1 MTDTI
6 TSSLCYH
13 CGLECPD
20 EQYHLEEKIFCC
32 NGCKTVYQILAEN
45 NLCQY
50 YDLEKMAGNTP
61 QIGAF
66 VYLENPSIISELLD
80 FQNNAISKI
89 TFYIPSIR
97 CSSCLYLLENLY
109 RLNPAIERSQVDF
122 LKKQVIITFN
132 HHGISLRQIAE
143 LLTSLGY
150 EPLISQRD
158 VVKQKQYPIERKLLT
173 RLGVAGFCA
182 GNIMLFSF
190 PEYLG
195 IVESNYK
202 ILFGYLNIVLAI
214 PVVFYSASGYF
225 ESVFRSLKKGM
236 LNIDFP
242 ILLSIL
248 MAFSTGIYQVIFK
261 HGAGYFDSL
270 SGLIFFL
277 LIGKW
282 FQQKTYNFL
291 SFERDY
297 KSYFPMAVTRLLF
310 GKEES
315 ISISELKKGDKILVR
330 NGELIPSD
338 SMLYKGNANIDYSFV
353 TGESALEKKHLGDF
367 LYAGGR
373 QVGGT
378 LEMEVLKE
386 VSQSYLTQLWNNDT
400 FQKEHISQI
409 KTFSNSVGKYFTF
422 GVLTLA
428 ISVAIFWFF
437 QDSSKM
443 LNAFV
448 SILIIACPCTL
459 SLSYPFALGN
469 GLRLL
474 GKRHFYLKNGEVIEL
489 MANCNTIVFDKTG
502 TLTKSENISPIFHGK
517 RQLSIFEKQLVA
529 SLVSNSA
536 HPISV
541 KIKQLLVDNS
551 FQHPESLKLSGCST
565 VKDFREKSYSKK
577 LLNDTVCCED
587 FKEIPGKGIIGNF
600 DGMEIKLGSKQ
611 WINEGNENDLEAT
624 ETSSRTHLSINKT
637 YLGYFEIP
645 NSYRDGIENTIKH
658 LTQNYETY
666 LLSGDNDA
674 ERERMEKVFCVR
686 KNLVFGC
693 SPQDKLAFIKNLQ
706 NEGKKVI
713 MIGDGLNDAGALKQA
728 DIGIAITE
736 NTLNFTPMSDAILKA
751 EQLKNLPKFL
761 NYSKFGM
768 NLIKFSYGFSLFYN
782 CVGLSFAIQGNLSPI
797 VAAILMPLNSTT
809 LVGIASLGMIWG
821 GREMLEK

>member
-1 MTDTI
+1 MTELA
-6 TSSLCYH
+6 TSTLCFH

-20 EQYHLEEKIFCC
+20 STIKIEEKFFCC

-66 VYLENPSIISELLD
+66 AYLDNPSIIIELLD
-80 FQNNAISKI
+80 FQNDTISKI
-89 TFYIPSIR
+89 AFFIPSIH

-122 LKKQVIITFN
+122 LKKQVNVTF
-132 HHGISLRQIAE
+132 HQQDISLRQIAE

-158 VVKQKQYPIERKLLT
+158 VVKQKQPFVERKLLT
-173 RLGVAGFCA
+173 QLGVAGFCA
-182 GNIMLFSF
+182 GNIMIFSF

-195 IVESNYK
+195 IVEANYK
-202 ILFGYLNIVLAI
+202 SLFGYLNIVLAI

-225 ESVFRSLKKGM
+225 DSVFRSLKKGII
-236 LNIDFP
+236 NINFP

-248 MAFSTGIYQVIFK
+248 VAFSTGVYQVIFNQ
-261 HGAGYFDSL
+261 GAGYFDSL
-270 SGLIFFL
+270 TGLIFFL

-310 GKEES
+310 GKEDS
-315 ISISELKKGDKILVR
+315 ISISELKKGDKILIR

-338 SMLYKGNANIDYSFV
+338 SMLYRGNAYIDYSFV
-353 TGESALEKKHLGDF
+353 TGESIPEKKQLGDF

-378 LEMEVLKE
+378 LEMEVLKD

-400 FQKEHISQI
+400 FQKEQESRI
-409 KTFSNSVGKYFTF
+409 KSFSNLVGKYFTF

-428 ISVAIFWFF
+428 FSVATYWYF
-437 QDSSKM
+437 QDSSRA

-469 GLRLL
+469 GMRLL
-474 GKRHFYLKNGEVIEL
+474 GKQHFYLKNGEVIER
-489 MANCNTIVFDKTG
+489 MANCDTIVFDKTG
-502 TLTKSENISPIFHGK
+502 TLTKPENSASLFKGN
-517 RQLSIFEKQLVA
+517 RQLSTFEEQLVA
-529 SLVSNSA
+529 SLVSNST
-536 HPISV
+536 HPISI
-541 KIKQLLVDNS
+541 KIKHLLSQN
-551 FQHPESLKLSGCST
+551 H
-565 VKDFREKSYSKK
+565 Y
-577 LLNDTVCCED
+577 LLLED
-587 FKEIPGKGIIGNF
+587 FKEILGKGIEGNYE
-600 DGMEIKLGSKQ
+600 GLVIKLGSEN
-611 WINEGNENDLEAT
+611 WIHGNNQQEDFSIKI
-624 ETSSRTHLSINKT
+624 SSVAHLAINNQ
-637 YLGYFEIP
+637 YLGYFEIT
-645 NSYRDGIENTIKH
+645 NNYREGIEETIKK
-658 LTQNYETY
+658 LTQNYDTY
-666 LLSGDNDA
+666 LLSGDNDS
-674 ERERMEKVFCVR
+674 ERKRLEDVFHVKR
-686 KNLVFGC
+686 NLVFDC
-693 SPQDKLAFIKNLQ
+693 SPHDKLAFIKNLQ
-706 NEGKKVI
+706 NQGKKVI

-728 DIGIAITE
+728 DVGIAVTE

-751 EQLKNLPKFL
+751 EQLKNLPKYL
-761 NYSKFGM
+761 NYSNFGM
-768 NLIKFSYGFSLFYN
+768 KLIKFSYGFSLLYN
-782 CVGLSFAIQGNLSPI
+782 CIGLSFAIQGNLSPI
-797 VAAILMPLNSTT
+797 VAAILMPLNSIT

-821 GREMLEK
+821 GKRMLS

>member
-1 MTDTI
+1 MTKLA
-6 TSSLCYH
+6 TSTLCFH

-20 EQYHLEEKIFCC
+20 EKVKIEEKFFCC

-61 QIGAF
+61 QIGTFA
-66 VYLENPSIISELLD
+66 YLDNPTIITELLD
-80 FQNNAISKI
+80 FQNDTISKI
-89 TFYIPSIR
+89 TFFIPSIH

-122 LKKQVIITFN
+122 LKKQVNVTF
-132 HHGISLRQIAE
+132 HQQDISLRQIAE

-158 VVKQKQYPIERKLLT
+158 VVKQKQPFVERKLLT
-173 RLGVAGFCA
+173 QLGVAGFCA
-182 GNIMLFSF
+182 GNIMIFSF

-195 IVESNYK
+195 IVEANYK
-202 ILFGYLNIVLAI
+202 SLFGYLNIVLAI

-225 ESVFRSLKKGM
+225 DSVFKSIKKGII
-236 LNIDFP
+236 NIDFP

-248 MAFSTGIYQVIFK
+248 VAFTTGVYQVIFK
-261 HGAGYFDSL
+261 NGAGYFDSL
-270 SGLIFFL
+270 TGLILFL

-310 GKEES
+310 GKEDS
-315 ISISELKKGDKILVR
+315 ISISELKKGDKILIR

-338 SMLYKGNANIDYSFV
+338 SMLYRGNAYIDYSFV
-353 TGESALEKKHLGDF
+353 TGESIPEKKQLGDF

-378 LEMEVLKE
+378 LEMEVLKD

-400 FQKEHISQI
+400 FQKEQESRV
-409 KTFSNSVGKYFTF
+409 KTFSNLVGKYFTF

-428 ISVAIFWFF
+428 FSVAFYWYF
-437 QDSSKM
+437 QDSSRM

-469 GLRLL
+469 GMRLL
-474 GKRHFYLKNGEVIEL
+474 GKQHFYLKNGEVIEQ
-489 MANCNTIVFDKTG
+489 MANCDTIVFDKTG
-502 TLTKSENISPIFHGK
+502 TLAKPENSTSLFKGN
-517 RQLSIFEKQLVA
+517 RQLSTFEEQLVA
-529 SLVSNSA
+529 SLVSNST
-536 HPISV
+536 HPISI
-541 KIKQLLVDNS
+541 KIKHLLSQN
-551 FQHPESLKLSGCST
+551 HYLILEA
-565 VKDFREKSYSKK
+565 
-577 LLNDTVCCED
+577 
-587 FKEIPGKGIIGNF
+587 FKETSGKGIEGNYE
-600 DGMEIKLGSKQ
+600 GLGIKLGSKN
-611 WINEGNENDLEAT
+611 WINGNNKQEDFSIK
-624 ETSSRTHLSINKT
+624 TSSVAHLAINNK
-637 YLGYFEIP
+637 YLGYFEIS
-645 NSYRDGIENTIKH
+645 NNYREGIKETIKK
-658 LTQNYETY
+658 LTQNYDTY
-666 LLSGDNDA
+666 LLSGDNDS
-674 ERERMEKVFCVR
+674 ERKKLENVFHV
-686 KNLVFGC
+686 KSNLVFNC
-693 SPQDKLAFIKNLQ
+693 SPHDKLLFIKNLQ
-706 NEGKKVI
+706 NQGKRVI

-728 DIGIAITE
+728 DVGIAVTE

-751 EQLKNLPKFL
+751 NQLKNLPKYL
-761 NYSKFGM
+761 NYSNFGM
-768 NLIKFSYGFSLFYN
+768 KLIKFSYGFSLLYN

-797 VAAILMPLNSTT
+797 VAAILMPLNSIT

-821 GREMLEK
+821 GKRML

>member
-1 MTDTI
+1 M
-6 TSSLCYH
+6 
-13 CGLECPD
+13 LE
-20 EQYHLEEKIFCC
+20 
-32 NGCKTVYQILAEN
+32 EN

-66 VYLENPSIISELLD
+66 AYLDNPSIINELLD
-80 FQNNAISKI
+80 FQNNTISKI
-89 TFYIPSIR
+89 TFYIPAVH

-109 RLNPAIERSQVDF
+109 RLNPGIERSQVDF
-122 LKKQVIITFN
+122 LKKQVSITF
-132 HHGISLRQIAE
+132 HQQGISLRQIAE

-150 EPLISQRD
+150 EPLIAQRD
-158 VVKQKQYPIERKLLT
+158 IVKQKQYPIERKLLT

-195 IVESNYK
+195 LVEADYK
-202 ILFGYLNIVLAI
+202 ILFGYINIVLAI
-214 PVVFYSASGYF
+214 PVVFYSGSGYF
-225 ESVFRSLKKGM
+225 DSVFKSLKKGII
-236 LNIDFP
+236 NIDFP

-248 MAFSTGIYQVIFK
+248 VAFFTGIYQVVYN

-270 SGLIFFL
+270 TGLIFFL

-291 SFERDY
+291 SFDRDY
-297 KSYFPMAVTRLLF
+297 KSYFPMAVTRILF

-315 ISISELKKGDKILVR
+315 ISISDLKKGDKILVR
-330 NGELIPSD
+330 NAELIPSD
-338 SMLYKGNANIDYSFV
+338 SMLYKGNAHIDYSFV
-353 TGESALEKKHLGDF
+353 TGESVPEKKQLGDF

-400 FQKEHISQI
+400 FRKEQESQI
-409 KTFSNSVGKYFTF
+409 KTFSNLVGKYFTF

-428 ISVAIFWFF
+428 FSVATYWYF
-437 QDSSKM
+437 QDSSRL

-474 GKRHFYLKNGEVIEL
+474 GKHHFYLKNGEVIEQ
-489 MANCNTIVFDKTG
+489 MANCDTIVFDKTG
-502 TLTKSENISPIFHGK
+502 TITKSENTNPIFRGM
-517 RQLSIFEKQLVA
+517 RQLSIFEKQLVL

-541 KIKQLLVDNS
+541 KIKQ
-551 FQHPESLKLSGCST
+551 SLSDSEILAPNC
-565 VKDFREKSYSKK
+565 
-577 LLNDTVCCED
+577 
-587 FKEIPGKGIIGNF
+587 FKEIAGKGIIGYF
-600 DGMEIKLGSKQ
+600 DGLEVKLGSKTFVDKL
-611 WINEGNENDLEAT
+611 NHEEKLKV
-624 ETSSRTHLSINKT
+624 ETSVTAHLSINHQ
-637 YLGYFEIP
+637 YLGFFEIQ
-645 NSYRDGIENTIKH
+645 NSYREGIENMIKE
-658 LTQNYETY
+658 LTQCYDTY

-674 ERERMEKVFCVR
+674 ERNRMESVFGIK

-693 SPQDKLAFIKNLQ
+693 IPQDKLRFIEDLQ
-706 NEGKKVI
+706 NQGKKVI

-728 DIGIAITE
+728 DVGIAVTE
-736 NTLNFTPMSDAILKA
+736 NTLSFTPMSDAILQA
-751 EQLKNLPKFL
+751 EQLKKLPNYL
-761 NYSKFGM
+761 NYSNFGM
-768 NLIKFSYGFSLFYN
+768 KMIKFSYGFSLLYN
-782 CVGLSFAIQGNLSPI
+782 CIGLSFAIQGNLSPI
-797 VAAILMPLNSTT
+797 VAAILMPLNSIT

-821 GREMLEK
+821 GKKLK

>member
-1 MTDTI
+1 MTELT
-6 TSSLCYH
+6 TSTLCFH
-13 CGLECPD
+13 CGLDCPD
-20 EQYHLEEKIFCC
+20 ENVKIEEKNFCC
-32 NGCKTVYQILAEN
+32 NGCKAVYQILEEN

-50 YDLEKMAGNTP
+50 YDLEAMAGQTP
-61 QIGAF
+61 QIGSFA
-66 VYLENPSIISELLD
+66 YLDNPPVISELLD
-80 FQNNAISKI
+80 FQNDTISKI
-89 TFYIPSIR
+89 TFYIPSIH

-109 RLNPAIERSQVDF
+109 RLNPSIERSQVDF
-122 LKKQVIITFN
+122 LKKQVNVTFK
-132 HHGISLRQIAE
+132 HLTISLRQIAE

-173 RLGVAGFCA
+173 QLGVAGFCA

-195 IVESNYK
+195 LVEENYK
-202 ILFGYLNIVLAI
+202 SLFGYLNIVLAI

-225 ESVFRSLKKGM
+225 DSVINSLKKGII
-236 LNIDFP
+236 NIDFP

-248 MAFSTGIYQVIFK
+248 VAFTVGVYQVIFN

-270 SGLIFFL
+270 TGLIFFL

-310 GKEES
+310 GKEDS
-315 ISISELKKGDKILVR
+315 ISISELKKGDKILIR

-338 SMLYKGNANIDYSFV
+338 SMLYKGNAYIDYSFV
-353 TGESALEKKHLGDF
+353 TGESIPEKKQLGDF

-378 LEMEVLKE
+378 LEMEVLKD

-400 FQKEHISQI
+400 FQKEQVSSI
-409 KTFSNSVGKYFTF
+409 KTFSNLVGKYFTF

-428 ISVAIFWFF
+428 FSVSTYWYF
-437 QDSSKM
+437 QDSSRM
-443 LNAFV
+443 LNTFV

-469 GLRLL
+469 GMRLL
-474 GKRHFYLKNGEVIEL
+474 GLHHFYLKNGEVIEQ
-489 MANCNTIVFDKTG
+489 MANCDTIVFDKTG
-502 TLTKSENISPIFHGK
+502 TITKAEGSDSLFKGK
-517 RQLSIFEKQLVA
+517 RQLSIFEEQLVG
-529 SLVSNSA
+529 SLVCNST
-536 HPISV
+536 HPISI
-541 KIKQLLVDNS
+541 KIKHLLSQNQFLLIDN
-551 FQHPESLKLSGCST
+551 FNESLGEGIEG
-565 VKDFREKSYSKK
+565 DFEG
-577 LLNDTVCCED
+577 LN
-587 FKEIPGKGIIGNF
+587 
-600 DGMEIKLGSKQ
+600 IKLGSKD
-611 WINEGNENDLEAT
+611 WILSKNNQENFYQKTA
-624 ETSSRTHLSINKT
+624 SVAHLTINNQ
-637 YLGYFEIP
+637 YLGYYEIV
-645 NSYRDGIENTIKH
+645 NNYREGIENTIKN

-666 LLSGDNDA
+666 LLSGDHDSDK
-674 ERERMEKVFCVR
+674 ERLGNLFCVK
-686 KNLVFGC
+686 KNLVFNC
-693 SPQDKLAFIKNLQ
+693 SPQDKLTYIKDLQ
-706 NEGKKVI
+706 NKGKKVI

-728 DIGIAITE
+728 DVGIAITE

-751 EQLKNLPKFL
+751 EELKNLPKFL

-768 NLIKFSYGFSLFYN
+768 KLIKFSYGFSLLYN
-782 CVGLSFAIQGNLSPI
+782 CIGLSFAIQGNLSPI
-797 VAAILMPLNSTT
+797 VAAILMPLNSIT

-821 GREMLEK
+821 GKKLL

>member
-1 MTDTI
+1 MTELA
-6 TSSLCYH
+6 TSTLCFH

-20 EQYHLEEKIFCC
+20 STIKIEEKFFCC

-66 VYLENPSIISELLD
+66 AYLDNPSIIIELLD
-80 FQNNAISKI
+80 FQNDTISKI
-89 TFYIPSIR
+89 AFFIPSIH

-122 LKKQVIITFN
+122 LKKQVNVTF
-132 HHGISLRQIAE
+132 HQKDTSLRQIAE

-158 VVKQKQYPIERKLLT
+158 VVKQKQPFVERKLLT
-173 RLGVAGFCA
+173 QLGVAGFCA
-182 GNIMLFSF
+182 GNIMIFSF

-195 IVESNYK
+195 IVEANYK
-202 ILFGYLNIVLAI
+202 SLFGYLNIFLAI

-225 ESVFRSLKKGM
+225 DSVFRSLKKGII
-236 LNIDFP
+236 NIDFP

-248 MAFSTGIYQVIFK
+248 VAFTTGVYQVIFNQ
-261 HGAGYFDSL
+261 GAGYFDSL
-270 SGLIFFL
+270 TGLIFFL

-310 GKEES
+310 GKEDS
-315 ISISELKKGDKILVR
+315 ISISELKKGDKILIR

-338 SMLYKGNANIDYSFV
+338 SMLYRGNAYIDYSFV
-353 TGESALEKKHLGDF
+353 TGESIPEKKQLGDF
-367 LYAGGR
+367 LYAGGK

-378 LEMEVLKE
+378 LEMEVLKD

-400 FQKEHISQI
+400 FQKEQESRI
-409 KTFSNSVGKYFTF
+409 KSFSNLVGKYFTF

-428 ISVAIFWFF
+428 FSVATYWYF
-437 QDSSKM
+437 QDSSRA

-469 GLRLL
+469 GMRLL
-474 GKRHFYLKNGEVIEL
+474 GKQHFYLKNGEVIER
-489 MANCNTIVFDKTG
+489 MANCDTIVFDKTG
-502 TLTKSENISPIFHGK
+502 TLTKPENSTSLFKGN
-517 RQLSIFEKQLVA
+517 RQLSTFEEQLVA
-529 SLVSNSA
+529 SLVSNST
-536 HPISV
+536 HPISI
-541 KIKQLLVDNS
+541 KIKHLLSQN
-551 FQHPESLKLSGCST
+551 H
-565 VKDFREKSYSKK
+565 Y
-577 LLNDTVCCED
+577 LLLED
-587 FKEIPGKGIIGNF
+587 FKEILGKGIEGNYE
-600 DGMEIKLGSKQ
+600 GLVIKLGSEN
-611 WINEGNENDLEAT
+611 WIHGNNQQEDFSIKI
-624 ETSSRTHLSINKT
+624 SSVAHLAINNQ
-637 YLGYFEIP
+637 YLGYFEIS
-645 NSYRDGIENTIKH
+645 NNYREGIEETIKK
-658 LTQNYETY
+658 LTQNYDTY
-666 LLSGDNDA
+666 LLSGDNDS
-674 ERERMEKVFCVR
+674 ERKRLEDVFHVKR
-686 KNLVFGC
+686 NLVFDC
-693 SPQDKLAFIKNLQ
+693 SPHDKLAFIKNLQ
-706 NEGKKVI
+706 NQGKKVI

-728 DIGIAITE
+728 DVGIAVTE

-751 EQLKNLPKFL
+751 EQLKNLPKYL
-761 NYSKFGM
+761 DYSNFGM
-768 NLIKFSYGFSLFYN
+768 KLIKFSYGFSLLYN
-782 CVGLSFAIQGNLSPI
+782 CTGLSFAIQGNLSPI
-797 VAAILMPLNSTT
+797 VAAILMPLNSIT

-821 GREMLEK
+821 GKRMLS

>member
-1 MTDTI
+1 MTDSI
-6 TSSLCYH
+6 TSTLCYH

-20 EQYHLEEKIFCC
+20 ENIHIEEKHFCC
-32 NGCKTVYQILAEN
+32 NGCKTVYQILDEN

-50 YDLEKMAGNTP
+50 YNLEKMAGNTP
-61 QIGAF
+61 QIGTFA
-66 VYLENPSIISELLD
+66 YLENLSIISELLD
-80 FQNNAISKI
+80 FQNESISKV
-89 TFYIPSIR
+89 TFYIPTIH

-109 RLNPAIERSQVDF
+109 RLNTAIERSNVDF
-122 LKKQVIITFN
+122 LKKQVSITFQQQT
-132 HHGISLRQIAE
+132 ISLRQVAE

-158 VVKQKQYPIERKLLT
+158 VIKEKQYPIERKLLT
-173 RLGVAGFCA
+173 QLGVAGFCA

-195 IVESNYK
+195 LQDATYK
-202 ILFGYLNIVLAI
+202 HLFGYLNIVLAT
-214 PVVFYSASGYF
+214 PVVFYSALGYF
-225 ESVFRSLKKGM
+225 DSVYKSLKKGII
-236 LNIDFP
+236 NIDFP

-248 MAFSTGIYQVIFK
+248 VAFSVGIYQVIFK
-261 HGAGYFDSL
+261 QGAGYFDSVT
-270 SGLIFFL
+270 GLIFFL

-297 KSYFPMAVTRLLF
+297 KSYFPMAVTRILF
-310 GKEES
+310 GKEEP

-330 NGELIPSD
+330 NGELIPAD
-338 SMLYKGNANIDYSFV
+338 SMLYKGKAQIDYSFV
-353 TGESALEKKHLGDF
+353 TGEAALEPKQLGDF

-373 QVGGT
+373 QVGST

-400 FQKEHISQI
+400 FQKTQESRI
-409 KTFSNSVGKYFTF
+409 KTFSNLVGKYFTF

-428 ISVAIFWFF
+428 FSVATYWYF
-437 QDSSKM
+437 QDSSRL

-474 GKRHFYLKNGEVIEL
+474 GKQHFYLKNGEVIEQ
-489 MANCNTIVFDKTG
+489 MANCDTIVFDKTG
-502 TLTKSENISPIFHGK
+502 TITKSENSFPIFRGK
-517 RQLSIFEKQLVA
+517 RQLSLFEKQLVA
-529 SLVSNSA
+529 SLVSNSP

-541 KIKQLLVDNS
+541 KIKGVLADNELLHIHN
-551 FQHPESLKLSGCST
+551 
-565 VKDFREKSYSKK
+565 
-577 LLNDTVCCED
+577 
-587 FKEIPGKGIIGNF
+587 FKEISGKGISG
-600 DGMEIKLGSKQ
+600 DYEGMELILGSKS
-611 WINEGNENDLEAT
+611 WLKVSETPNKSSKVVSSEAHLAING
-624 ETSSRTHLSINKT
+624 I

-645 NSYRDGIENTIKH
+645 NSYRQGIEYTIKK
-658 LTQNYETY
+658 LTQNYDTY

-674 ERERMEKVFCVR
+674 DRLKLEEVFMV
-686 KNLVFGC
+686 KNNLVFGC
-693 SPQDKLAFIKNLQ
+693 SPQDKLVFIKKLQ

-728 DIGIAITE
+728 DVGIAVTE

-751 EQLKNLPKFL
+751 ENLKNLPKFL
-761 NYSKFGM
+761 NYSNFGLK
-768 NLIKFSYGFSLFYN
+768 LIKFSYAFSLMYN
-782 CVGLSFAIQGNLSPI
+782 CIGLSFAIQGNLSPI
-797 VAAILMPLNSTT
+797 IAAILMPLNSIT

-821 GREMLEK
+821 GKKL